1 MGGSEA
7 LRREVMSTAAVLEG
21 VLVVLN
27 NARCSLNDDQTDVD
41 DRLYLVQLVLKAE
54 LERLTAKTA
63 KLREEVKT
71 VQEETAQVE
80 DAPEQP
86 QKINKARIAQLWAA
100 GKKPK
105 EIADAVGCSEQT
117 VRNWAKREAK

>member
-1 MGGSEA
+1 
-7 LRREVMSTAAVLEG
+7 MSTAAVLEG

-27 NARCSLNDDQTDVD
+27 DARCSLNDDQTDVD

-54 LERLTAKTA
+54 LERLKAKPVKTA
-63 KLREEVKT
+63 PAEE
-71 VQEETAQVE
+71 
-80 DAPEQP
+80 APAQP

-117 VRNWAKREAK
+117 VRNYVKKEVK

>member
-1 MGGSEA
+1 
-7 LRREVMSTAAVLEG
+7 MSTAAVLEG

-27 NARCSLNDDQTDVD
+27 DARCSLNDDQTDVD

-54 LERLTAKTA
+54 LERLKAKP
-63 KLREEVKT
+63 VKT
-71 VQEETAQVE
+71 VQVEE
-80 DAPEQP
+80 APAQP

-117 VRNWAKREAK
+117 VRNWIKKEAK

>member
-1 MGGSEA
+1 MNTE
-7 LRREVMSTAAVLEG
+7 AVLEG
-21 VLVVLN
+21 VLVVLFD
-27 NARCSLNDDQTDVD
+27 ARCELNDDQAAIDS
-41 DRLYLVQLVLKAE
+41 RLYLVQMALKAE

-71 VQEETAQVE
+71 VQEEAKPVE
-80 DAPEQP
+80 DAPAQP

-117 VRNWAKREAK
+117 VRNWAKKEAK

>member
-1 MGGSEA
+1 
-7 LRREVMSTAAVLEG
+7 MSTAAVLEG

-27 NARCSLNDDQTDVD
+27 DARCSLNDDQADVD

-54 LERLTAKTA
+54 LERLKAKPA
-63 KLREEVKT
+63 KA
-71 VQEETAQVE
+71 VQEEAKQVE
-80 DAPEQP
+80 EALAQP

-117 VRNWAKREAK
+117 VRNWVKKEAK

>member
-1 MGGSEA
+1 
-7 LRREVMSTAAVLEG
+7 MSTAAVLEG

-27 NARCSLNDDQTDVD
+27 DARCSLNDDQTDVD

-54 LERLTAKTA
+54 LDRLTAKPV
-63 KLREEVKT
+63 KKVEEVKT
-71 VQEETAQVE
+71 VQEEVKQVAE
-80 DAPEQP
+80 APEQP

-117 VRNWAKREAK
+117 VRNWVKKEAK

>member
-1 MGGSEA
+1 
-7 LRREVMSTAAVLEG
+7 MSTAAVLEG

-27 NARCSLNDDQTDVD
+27 DARCSLNDDQADVD

-54 LERLTAKTA
+54 LDRLTAKPA
-63 KLREEVKT
+63 KKVEEVNQ
-71 VQEETAQVE
+71 VQEEAKQVE
-80 DAPEQP
+80 EAPASAPEIDKSKYKP
-86 QKINKARIAQLWAA
+86 INKARIAQLWAA

-117 VRNWAKREAK
+117 VRNWAKKEAK

>member
-1 MGGSEA
+1 
-7 LRREVMSTAAVLEG
+7 MSTAAVLEG

-27 NARCSLNDDQTDVD
+27 DARCSLNDDQADVD

-54 LERLTAKTA
+54 LNRLTAKP
-63 KLREEVKT
+63 VKT
-71 VQEETAQVE
+71 VQEEAKPVE
-80 DAPEQP
+80 EVPVQP

-117 VRNWAKREAK
+117 VRNWVKKEAK

>member
-1 MGGSEA
+1 
-7 LRREVMSTAAVLEG
+7 MSTAAVLEG

-27 NARCSLNDDQTDVD
+27 DARCSLNDDQTDVD

-54 LERLTAKTA
+54 LDRLTMKSAKTVPV
-63 KLREEVKT
+63 EE
-71 VQEETAQVE
+71 
-80 DAPEQP
+80 APAQP

-117 VRNWAKREAK
+117 VRNWVKKEAK

>member
-1 MGGSEA
+1 
-7 LRREVMSTAAVLEG
+7 MSTAAVLEG

-27 NARCSLNDDQTDVD
+27 DARCSLNDDQTDVD

-54 LERLTAKTA
+54 LERIKAKP
-63 KLREEVKT
+63 VKT
-71 VQEETAQVE
+71 VQEEVKQVE
-80 DAPEQP
+80 ETPAQP

-117 VRNWAKREAK
+117 VRNWVKKEAK